1 MCRKL
6 LTYDIV
12 HLGIAQG
19 RHRGWQLARE
29 QATKHKMYTYA
40 KYVEIMKKV
49 LGLPKR
55 NVVHVIECDIKNP
68 ITTITVRG
76 VTLVLLAMF
85 IRTSEQNGCNSP

>member
-1 MCRKL
+1 
-6 LTYDIV
+6 V
-12 HLGIAQG
+12 
-19 RHRGWQLARE
+19 
-29 QATKHKMYTYA
+29 YA

-68 ITTITVRG
+68 ITIITVRG